1 MDEVRLKHELVG
13 LERRIL
19 GITGD
24 PLGYR
29 LGWCDNYD
37 LQHFKEVLLKEAA
50 DRYEGVSLENALL
63 QRCRDYFEDIAD
75 KVLDGVGISD
85 IDLYLET
92 LKDRIDKS

>member
-1 MDEVRLKHELVG
+1 MDEARLKHELVG

-19 GITGD
+19 GIAGD

-29 LGWCDNYD
+29 LDWCDNYD
-37 LQHFKEVLLKEAA
+37 LRHFKEVLLKEAA
-50 DRYEGVSLENALL
+50 DRPEGVTSENALL

-75 KVLDGVGISD
+75 EVLDEVGISD
-85 IDLYLET
+85 IDLYMEA

>member
-29 LGWCDNYD
+29 LDWCDNYD
-37 LQHFKEVLLKEAA
+37 LRHFKEVLLKEAA
-50 DRYEGVSLENALL
+50 DRPEGVSPENALL

-75 KVLDGVGISD
+75 EVFDRVGISD
-85 IDLYLET
+85 IDLYMEA

>member
-1 MDEVRLKHELVG
+1 MDEARLKQELVG

-37 LQHFKEVLLKEAA
+37 LRHFKEALLKEAA
-50 DRYEGVSLENALL
+50 DRPEGVTSENALL

-75 KVLDGVGISD
+75 EILDRVGI
-85 IDLYLET
+85 LL
-92 LKDRIDKS
+92 

>member
-1 MDEVRLKHELVG
+1 MDEARLKHELAG

-19 GITGD
+19 GIAGD

-29 LGWCDNYD
+29 LDWCDNYD
-37 LQHFKEVLLKEAA
+37 LRHFKEVLLKEAA
-50 DRYEGVSLENALL
+50 DRPEGVSPENALL

-75 KVLDGVGISD
+75 EVLDEVGISD
-85 IDLYLET
+85 IDLYMEA